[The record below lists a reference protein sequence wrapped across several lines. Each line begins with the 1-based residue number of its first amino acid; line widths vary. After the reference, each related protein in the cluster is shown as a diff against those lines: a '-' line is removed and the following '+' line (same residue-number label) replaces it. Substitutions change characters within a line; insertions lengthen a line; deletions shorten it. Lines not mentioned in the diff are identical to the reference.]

1 MVRWMLWLGAVG
13 TIAGSACSGDTA
25 GPAPGI
31 TVSLSVQPAF
41 AEPGD
46 TVRVTATAIPAGD
59 VVVDVIR
66 VTVSGLISR
75 SDSVRSSGSGSQS
88 FAQAYVLPFQ
98 PGNGAVSFVAT
109 ARGGGVA
116 GAAQTRLQVSDTA
129 PPKGAAVNATPSVPP
144 AQWITGSFTAVD
156 NVRLAWAGGHLPR
169 TFTR

>member
-59 VVVDVIR
+59 VVVDVIS
-66 VTVSGLISR
+66 VTASGLISR

-109 ARGGGVA
+109 ARGGGGGGGGETRARGV
-116 GAAQTRLQVSDTA
+116 GTAAPEGS
-129 PPKGAAVNATPSVPP
+129 AVRCS
-144 AQWITGSFTAVD
+144 S
-156 NVRLAWAGGHLPR
+156 
-169 TFTR
+169 

>member
-31 TVSLSVQPAF
+31 TVALSVQPAL

-46 TVRVTATAIPAGD
+46 TVRVPATAIPAGD

-109 ARGGGVA
+109 ARGGGGA
-116 GAAQTRLQVSDTA
+116 GAAPPQPRVSGTA
-129 PPKGAAVNATPSVPP
+129 APQAASRDAARSASPGRWV
-144 AQWITGSFTAVD
+144 TGSDARGG
-156 NVRLAWAGGHLPR
+156 NAGVACA
-169 TFTR
+169 

>member
-31 TVSLSVQPAF
+31 TVALSVQPAL

-46 TVRVTATAIPAGD
+46 TVRVPATAIPAGD

-109 ARGGGVA
+109 ARGGGGA
-116 GAAQTRLQVSDTA
+116 RAGPTPPPGAGTAAPQGAAGSAA
-129 PPKGAAVNATPSVPP
+129 PRGPP
-144 AQWITGSFTAVD
+144 
-156 NVRLAWAGGHLPR
+156 
-169 TFTR
+169 